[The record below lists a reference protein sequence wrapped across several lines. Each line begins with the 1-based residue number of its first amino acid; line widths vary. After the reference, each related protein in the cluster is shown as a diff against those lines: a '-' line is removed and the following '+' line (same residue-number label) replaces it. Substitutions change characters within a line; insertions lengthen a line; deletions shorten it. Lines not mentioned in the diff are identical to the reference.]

1 MHNRGEHQRMIM
13 KFYYAL
19 FAMLLTASMALAA
32 ETLLNVPAD
41 PTAQHFLVKKGGT
54 GVARLIVTKRVGPE
68 GISFAKRLYNCKE
81 NTVKFLGSAGSVEE
95 IAATKPDSKIEAIA
109 AGSIDFFIG
118 AEACK

>member
-1 MHNRGEHQRMIM
+1 MHNHGIWHERMFM
-13 KFYYAL
+13 KLHYVL
-19 FAMLLTASMALAA
+19 FAVLLSASMARA
-32 ETLLNVPAD
+32 ETLLSVPAD

>member
-13 KFYYAL
+13 KVYSV
-19 FAMLLTASMALAA
+19 LLAVLLSASMALA
-32 ETLLNVPAD
+32 ETMLNVPAD
-41 PTAQHFLVKKGGT
+41 PTAQHVLVKKGGT
-54 GVARLIVTKRVGPE
+54 GAARLIVTKRVGLE

-95 IAATKPDSKIEAIA
+95 IAGSKPDGKMETIA